1 MNIYRIKVLSCND
14 FFVRAADEA
23 EAVTKFTDWR
33 DTPGNVD
40 RPQDFEVVRTEV
52 FLSTEVLHVTTPYV
66 NYID

>member
-1 MNIYRIKVLSCND
+1 MNIYKIKTLPCND

-33 DTPGNVD
+33 DAPGNVD

-52 FLSTEVLHVTTPYV
+52 FLSTEVPNAPTTYV